1 MFYLLEWIRIGWKY
15 RIWKWCF
22 GFGLDIS
29 IDKNTRVRLLCDE
42 NFEIISR
49 QLVMKKKDF
58 KRYRYML
65 LDDEE
70 FVKVSDA
77 GMYKVIFE
85 FGSFSVKLNSKI

>member
-1 MFYLLEWIRIGWKY
+1 MEWKY

-29 IDKNTRVRLLCDE
+29 IDKSMRVRLLCDE

-85 FGSFSVKLNSKI
+85 FSFFSVKLKRKI